1 MSIYHLHIPRTAGI
15 YIKNHVIP
23 HLITSGVPH
32 FVSNRTVIDVEK
44 WRNSKFI
51 GGHFG
56 LAPLDYMD
64 SETKTFTIIRNPVDR
79 FISYFKYTT
88 GLVRAG
94 QEASDKLEKWLYGDQ
109 SSIQSNL
116 QTKFLLGKTNIN
128 EFNKNFNYF
137 QKNVDNAWYLEK
149 FSGGVEKAISNLDNF
164 YAYSLENLNLF
175 KEDMNKALEKDFLFK
190 PFKGVNDSAN
200 RSPEIGLSLTKKQIA
215 RIEELNEMDMILY
228 EHVSKSKKRY

>member
-15 YIKNHVIP
+15 YIKNHVLP

-32 FVSNRTVIDVEK
+32 FVSNRTIIDVEK
-44 WRNSKFI
+44 WNNSKFI

-56 LAPLDYMD
+56 LSPLDYMD
-64 SETKTFTIIRNPVDR
+64 SDTKVFTVIRNPVDR

-94 QEASDKLEKWLYGDQ
+94 QEASDKLERWLYGDQ
-109 SSIQSNL
+109 SNTQANL

-137 QKNVDNAWYLEK
+137 QKNVDNAWYLEEI
-149 FSGGVEKAISNLDNF
+149 SGGVEKAISNLDKF

-175 KEDMNKALEKDFLFK
+175 KEDMNKALEKEFLFK

>member
-1 MSIYHLHIPRTAGI
+1 VL
-15 YIKNHVIP
+15 P

-32 FVSNRTVIDVEK
+32 FVSNRTIIDVEK
-44 WRNSKFI
+44 WNNSKFI

-56 LAPLDYMD
+56 LSPLDYMD
-64 SETKTFTIIRNPVDR
+64 SDTKVFTVIRNPVDR

-94 QEASDKLEKWLYGDQ
+94 QEASDKLERWLYGDQ
-109 SSIQSNL
+109 SNTQANL

-137 QKNVDNAWYLEK
+137 QKNVDNAWYLEEI
-149 FSGGVEKAISNLDNF
+149 SGGVEKAISNLDKF

-175 KEDMNKALEKDFLFK
+175 KEDMNKALEKEFLFK

>member
-15 YIKNHVIP
+15 YIKNHVLP

-44 WRNSKFI
+44 WNSSKFI

-64 SETKTFTIIRNPVDR
+64 SDTKTFTVIRNPVDR

-94 QEASDKLEKWLYGDQ
+94 QEASDKLERWLYGDQ
-109 SSIQSNL
+109 SYTQSNL

-137 QKNVDNAWYLEK
+137 QKNVDNAWYLEEI
-149 FSGGVEKAISNLDNF
+149 SGGVGKAISNLDKF

-175 KEDMNKALEKDFLFK
+175 KEDMNKALEKEFSFK
-190 PFKGVNDSAN
+190 PFKGFNDSAN